1 VSPRRGGEPRRRVSP
16 AAGRR
21 SLLVF
26 TEGLKTEPIYL
37 NHWHRVYREQVIVII
52 DGFHGA
58 PLQLVEK
65 AAERRSADLREE
77 RRGRG
82 GAYNDYWC
90 VFDIDEHPHVERALK
105 LAEESG
111 INVAISN
118 PCIELWFLLHFQDQH
133 AVIDRGTAQRQARD
147 LLGFDKVPTSA
158 GLAKLQ
164 GRYEEARRRAR
175 HLDKKHEL
183 DGSLPGSN
191 PSSGAWCLID
201 KIRNPGP
208 NNLEQSVMAP

>member
-1 VSPRRGGEPRRRVSP
+1 VSPRRGGEPRRRVSRT
-16 AAGRR
+16 AGRR

-37 NHWHRVYREQVIVII
+37 NHWHRVYREQVIVTI

-58 PLQLVEK
+58 PLQLVQK
-65 AAERRSADLREE
+65 TAERRSTDLREQ

-82 GAYNDYWC
+82 DAYSDYWC
-90 VFDIDEHPHVERALK
+90 VFDIDEHPHVEQALE

-111 INVAISN
+111 INVASSN

-133 AVIDRGTAQRQARD
+133 AVIDRGTAQRRARD
-147 LLGFDKVPTSA
+147 LLGFDKVPTPD

-164 GRYEEARRRAR
+164 GLYEEARRRAQ

-183 DGSLPGSN
+183 DGSPSGSN
-191 PSSGAWCLID
+191 PSSGVWCLID
-201 KIRNPGP
+201 KICNPGP
-208 NNLEQSVMAP
+208 NDLEQYVRR